1 MLLPSALSLPCDAQ
15 THATASSKPMRSRLS
30 ASTAYQPV
38 HHAPSAATS
47 LLASCRALQAILGSA
62 PMVTPIPHKSAHLQ
76 PPSQPKRED
85 HASRQSALRNEWQS
99 SLSFSH
105 GNSDSF
111 NKAKNPPVRGRNKR
125 RRGEYQEPDEDQ
137 DMLDTAIDDKENFE
151 CIYVTP
157 KRHRKAPL
165 NMPLG
170 LSADDFNA
178 LEDPETHNERHL
190 VVSLPELAHT
200 ESSSFSS
207 SDDDTTDWTPNDDR
221 LLVETVLEKLKL
233 TKREWNDC
241 ARRLGKD
248 KDSLG
253 RRWKMLVV
261 EGNVGLR
268 RGGRVRRTDLDI
280 GSW

>member
-1 MLLPSALSLPCDAQ
+1 
-15 THATASSKPMRSRLS
+15 
-30 ASTAYQPV
+30 
-38 HHAPSAATS
+38 
-47 LLASCRALQAILGSA
+47 
-62 PMVTPIPHKSAHLQ
+62 
-76 PPSQPKRED
+76 
-85 HASRQSALRNEWQS
+85 
-99 SLSFSH
+99 
-105 GNSDSF
+105 
-111 NKAKNPPVRGRNKR
+111 
-125 RRGEYQEPDEDQ
+125 
-137 DMLDTAIDDKENFE
+137 MLDTVVDNKENFE
-151 CIYVTP
+151 CVYVTP

-170 LSADDFNA
+170 LSAKDFSG
-178 LEDPETHNERHL
+178 LEESDIHAERDL
-190 VVSLPELAHT
+190 VVSLPELTHA
-200 ESSSFSS
+200 ESSSSS
-207 SDDDTTDWTPNDDR
+207 EDDMTDWTHDDDR

-248 KDSLG
+248 QDSLG